1 MLRPMSIDRATPL
14 HSRVRGFGVTIFTEM
29 TRLALE
35 HRAVNLAQGFPDFPG
50 PDFVKDAAVA
60 AIRDDRNQYAR
71 MAGELVLVEAI
82 ARDLSQRH
90 GLTYDPMTEV
100 CVTSGATEA
109 IHDALLALCG
119 PGDQVLMLDPSYDSY
134 RACCLLA
141 GAEPRTIPL
150 RAPEFTWDEAEVRA
164 AFTAKTRVLLLNSP
178 HNPTGRAL
186 SREELELLAQ
196 LCVEHDVV
204 CVADEVYDRLVYEG
218 AHIPIATWPRMRER
232 TLTLNSSAKTF
243 SLTGWKIGWA
253 SGPAE
258 LVRGLASVHQFV
270 TFAVATP
277 LQHAIAQALGA
288 PQTYFDGLR
297 ADYLARRDLLTSAL
311 AAVGFRV
318 QPPEGAY
325 FVMAD
330 IAPLTDEDDV
340 AFCRRLVTEIGVA
353 VVPATALYADPATGA
368 RLGRKLVRFAFCKR
382 LETLR
387 AAIERLGKLR
397 R

>member
-1 MLRPMSIDRATPL
+1 
-14 HSRVRGFGVTIFTEM
+14 M

-50 PDFVKDAAVA
+50 PEFVKDAAIA
-60 AIRDDRNQYAR
+60 AINADRNQYAR

-90 GLTYDPMTEV
+90 GLEYDPMTEV

-119 PGDQVLMLDPSYDSY
+119 PGDRVLMLDPSYDSY
-134 RACCLLA
+134 RACCVLA
-141 GAEPRTIPL
+141 GAEIRTIPL

-164 AFTAKTRVLLLNSP
+164 AFTPEARVLLLNSP
-178 HNPTGRAL
+178 HNPTGRVL
-186 SREELELLAQ
+186 SHAELELLAR

-204 CVADEVYDRLVYEG
+204 CIADEVYDRLVYDG
-218 AHIPIATWPRMRER
+218 AHIPIASLPGMRER
-232 TLTLNSSAKTF
+232 TLTVNSGAKTF

-277 LQHAIAQALGA
+277 LQHAIALALRA
-288 PQTYFDGLR
+288 PQSYFEGMR
-297 ADYLARRDLLTSAL
+297 SEYLERRDLLTSAL

-318 QPPEGAY
+318 QPPQGAY

-330 IAPLTDEDDV
+330 IAPLTEEDDV
-340 AFCRRLVTEIGVA
+340 TFCRRLVSEIGVA
-353 VVPATALYADPATGA
+353 AVPATALYADPAVGA
-368 RLGRKLVRFAFCKR
+368 RFGRTLVRFAFCKR

-387 AAIERLGKLR
+387 AAIERLETLR